1 MRVYIKLRLDHYKTL
16 SEPKNRKL
24 LPYYLYMLQFAD
36 FQKDSYVELDMKKAA
51 DVLKITPT
59 TLYRYNAALRKLN
72 IIEKESGHHGHIL
85 HPKEGGYVAITKK
98 TFQKILTSEENPASL
113 LVVYLFLKDRAYHL
127 GSEVYYS
134 QNTISKNCGMTTK
147 TAMKLLVELR
157 LLGVI
162 YCTKNSG
169 VGTLNYTIIEKAEIQ
184 ERCAQQYK
192 ELRKKRGFDS
202 EDTEEQEEE

>member
-1 MRVYIKLRLDHYKTL
+1 MRVYIRLRLDHYKIL
-16 SEPKNRKL
+16 SESKNRKL

-36 FQKDSYVELDMKKAA
+36 FQKESYVELDMKKAA
-51 DVLKITPT
+51 EVLKMTPT

-98 TFQKILTSEENPASL
+98 TFQKILDSKENPASL
-113 LVVYLFLKDRAYHL
+113 LVVYLFLKDRTYHL
-127 GSEVYYS
+127 GNQVYYS
-134 QNTISKNCGMTTK
+134 QATIAKNCDMTARL
-147 TAMKLLVELR
+147 AMKLVGELR
-157 LLGVI
+157 SLGVI

-169 VGTLNYTIIEKAEIQ
+169 VGTLNYAIVEKAESQ
-184 ERCAQQYK
+184 ERCAQWYK